1 MTFRRIEF
9 RDRRALKRIAI
20 DFSDITMEMAMNHS
34 IDTADRL
41 THVKIVAIALVVAIA
56 VVWIG
61 VAARATNSA
70 SNYPQ
75 SKANRLVVAPVKIM
89 AVVSPATTVR

>member
-1 MTFRRIEF
+1 
-9 RDRRALKRIAI
+9 
-20 DFSDITMEMAMNHS
+20 MEIAMNHS

-61 VAARATNSA
+61 VAAHTTDSA
-70 SNYPQ
+70 SNYQQ
-75 SKANRLVVAPVKIM
+75 SKTNRLLISPVKLM
-89 AVVSPATTVR
+89 AVVPPATTIR